1 VISVLDTTA
10 FSAAMRHEPEIVSFL
25 GGLPPGE
32 FAVVPPVVAEIEFGL
47 RRLDGT
53 SHRYR
58 LLAAQKERLLSA
70 IPLLAWIPAAS
81 AQFGAHQGAPGGGR
95 HDDRRLRHRRGGDC
109 PRPRRGSDYR
119 NASTMFGVQ
128 QQPTRFEVPATR
140 SQKSGTTAVWGRR
153 LLPAPGPAATLMQAV
168 RNV

>member
-1 VISVLDTTA
+1 MISVLDTTA

-32 FAVVPPVVAEIEFGL
+32 FAVVSPVVAEIEFGL

-81 AQFGAHQGAPGGGR
+81 AQFGAINARLEAAGMMIEDFDIAVAAIARAHGAEVITATLAPCSVSSSSR
-95 HDDRRLRHRRGGDC
+95 PVSRFQQLDRRSQVRQQCGEDVFSLHQALR
-109 PRPRRGSDYR
+109 
-119 NASTMFGVQ
+119 Q
-128 QQPTRFEVPATR
+128 
-140 SQKSGTTAVWGRR
+140 
-153 LLPAPGPAATLMQAV
+153 L
-168 RNV
+168 

>member
-1 VISVLDTTA
+1 MISVLDTTA

-119 NASTMFGVQ
+119 NASTMFGVLFPASRRFQ
-128 QQPTRFEVPATR
+128 TVPSRIAAARLALMPGGRQRGVPPTA
-140 SQKSGTTAVWGRR
+140 GG
-153 LLPAPGPAATLMQAV
+153 G
-168 RNV
+168 